1 MTNDVPIGRNCVV
14 GVYGAYENH
23 KNCRI
28 KYFSTK
34 DMAVGVGYGYSVL
47 QNQIFV
53 SHPRQQIQCGEA
65 GKIKSGVTI
74 IMTLDLINRR
84 LSFQSSL
91 QKLPSIGI
99 GICVS
104 DKLKYRMAVHFGK
117 KCSKQLITI
126 KMLDCQVNP
135 VNYKNDIPSI
145 NIDEQKILE
154 SDYDCRKILV
164 KYFKTSKKV

>member
-53 SHPRQQIQCGEA
+53 SHPRQQIPCGKI
-65 GKIKSGVTI
+65 GKIKSAATIDI
-74 IMTLDLINRR
+74 IMTLDLINRH
-84 LSFQSSL
+84 LSFQSSVHE
-91 QKLPSIGI
+91 KTSIGI
-99 GICVS
+99 YVS

-117 KCSKQLITI
+117 KCNNQLITI

-135 VNYKNDIPSI
+135 INYKNNVPSI
-145 NIDEQKILE
+145 NTDEQKILE